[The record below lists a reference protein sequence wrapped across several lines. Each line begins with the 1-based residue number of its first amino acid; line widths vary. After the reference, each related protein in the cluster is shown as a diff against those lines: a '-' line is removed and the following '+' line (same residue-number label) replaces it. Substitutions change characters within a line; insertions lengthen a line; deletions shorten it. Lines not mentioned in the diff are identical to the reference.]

1 MNWWRK
7 KISLLWN
14 NKQSALLIKSH
25 LTHVVITVIWPTT
38 FNLII
43 QSYLYM
49 VFVYER
55 IIFNLLISLCFINEY
70 KQWIYVSRYD
80 RVQLGSGDVGQTR
93 FHLRLGFRST
103 MMSSPVVENGFFP
116 LTFIRVHCTSVVS
129 IVLMVYRGGERVW
142 DLHSTHVWILWN
154 GKKCEW
160 NNSKPLREQK
170 LFDF

>member
-1 MNWWRK
+1 MKK

-38 FNLII
+38 FDLII
-43 QSYLYM
+43 RSYLYM

-80 RVQLGSGDVGQTR
+80 RVQLGSGDVGQAR

-103 MMSSPVVENGFFP
+103 MMSSSVVENVLFLFILFLNLQKG
-116 LTFIRVHCTSVVS
+116 LYWTFIVWG
-129 IVLMVYRGGERVW
+129 RGKRMGFAYKPTFEFYEM
-142 DLHSTHVWILWN
+142 